1 MESHLRSAQ
10 LNLRPLIRRVRLLL
24 LAGLVAAGLPA
35 RAQLSSD
42 FENEIAAFEAN
53 DRKSPPPTAPIIFA
67 GSSSI
72 RIWDSL
78 QSDFAGWPA
87 LNRGF
92 GGSHYRH
99 LWELRERV
107 ILKYR
112 PRAVVLYSGDNDLAD
127 GWAVDSVVGY
137 MTNLVNAIRRE
148 LPETHI
154 AVLSIKPSPA
164 RLWAIELQRRFNSS
178 ARQFCNA
185 GTNLHFV
192 DVASAMLDQT
202 GQPRPELFQSDRTHL
217 NAMGYALWRDL
228 LVREFVRWGLP
239 RKPPFRITPTTVVVG
254 ALLLLIVAVSAARM
268 LRPKH
273 ASTP

>member
-1 MESHLRSAQ
+1 MEHRLSCAQ
-10 LNLRPLIRRVRLLL
+10 LNFRPLIQCVILLL
-24 LAGLVAAGLPA
+24 LAGLVTAGLPA

-42 FENEIAAFEAN
+42 FESEIAAFEAT
-53 DRKSPPPTAPIIFA
+53 DRNSPPPPAPIIFA

-78 QSDFAGWPA
+78 ASDFAGWPV

-127 GWAVDSVVGY
+127 GWAVDTVVGY

-228 LVREFVRWGLP
+228 LVREFERWGLP
-239 RKPPFRITPTTVVVG
+239 RKPQYPIVPVALAVAV
-254 ALLLLIVAVSAARM
+254 LLLTLSAVGVIRRY
-268 LRPKH
+268 RPRNS
-273 ASTP
+273 STP